1 VLAGSCGY
9 AHWTGFSDARGEDW
23 TREGTF
29 GLNGGGPELS
39 SRRRAAQ
46 LPHGLITASRM
57 VRHAGR
63 LSPPAPKGPT
73 FNGFTG
79 TRVHGTAVQSI
90 ASLLPESSCLR

>member
-1 VLAGSCGY
+1 VLAGSRGY

-39 SRRRAAQ
+39 SRRSAAQ

-57 VRHAGR
+57 VRRAGR
-63 LSPPAPKGPT
+63 PRNANETSRTMRRWVVRLDSRP
-73 FNGFTG
+73 
-79 TRVHGTAVQSI
+79 
-90 ASLLPESSCLR
+90 